1 MQLAAVIL
9 AAGKGT
15 RMKSQLPKVMHRVC
29 GKAMVE
35 HVLLSVKNAG
45 VQKIVMVLGH
55 QGERVA
61 NLVGDKAEIAYQV
74 EQLGTAH
81 ALLQTR
87 GLLGKYEGDILV
99 LCGDTPLV
107 RPETLNELYRQ
118 HIKQKNS
125 ATVLTAILPDPKG
138 YGRIIRNNEGN
149 LEKIVEQKDG
159 KPEELAV
166 NEINAGIYCFCSEG
180 LFEALAALD
189 ANNAQGEY
197 YLTDIIQ
204 YYAREGKKVGAV
216 VIADPEEITGINDR
230 CQLAAVESMLRRRI
244 LERLMMSGVTIVDPA
259 STFID
264 DSVEI
269 GPDSVIYPYTFIEGK
284 SKIGENC
291 IIGPSTRLVNSTIG
305 SGVTVQNSIILES
318 SIADGCNIGP
328 FAYIRPGCVLEAR
341 VKVGDFV
348 ELKNARLGQGSKVP
362 HLSYVGDARVGSGA
376 NIGAGTITCNYDG
389 EKKSLTVIGNK
400 AFIGSNT
407 NLVAPVVV
415 GEGAYTGAGSTIT
428 RDVPAGALGVARGK
442 QKNISDWA
450 EKRKRLPG
458 NNQGDQ

>member
-15 RMKSQLPKVMHRVC
+15 RMKSQLPKVMHRV
-29 GKAMVE
+29 GGRPMVE
-35 HVLLSVKNAG
+35 HVLLSVKKVGA
-45 VQKIVMVLGH
+45 QKTVLVLGH
-55 QGERVA
+55 QGELIA
-61 NLVGDKAEIAYQV
+61 NLVGDRSEIAYQY

-81 ALLQTR
+81 ALMQTQ
-87 GLLGKYEGDILV
+87 GLLGNYKGDILV

-118 HIKQKNS
+118 HIKQGNS
-125 ATVLTAILPDPKG
+125 ATVLTAILSDPQG
-138 YGRIIRNNEGN
+138 YGRIIRNTEGG

-159 KPEELAV
+159 KPAELAV
-166 NEINAGIYCFCSEG
+166 KEINTGIYCFCSNG
-180 LFEALAALD
+180 LFEALAAVD

-216 VIADPEEITGINDR
+216 VVDDPEEISGINDR
-230 CQLAAVESMLRRRI
+230 IQLAAVEGLLRRRI
-244 LERLMMSGVTIVDPA
+244 LERLMLTGVTVVDPI

-291 IIGPSTRLVNSTIG
+291 IIGPSARVVNSSIG

-318 SIADGCNIGP
+318 SVADGCNIGP
-328 FAYIRPGCVLEAR
+328 FAYIRPGCKLESQ

-348 ELKNARLGQGSKVP
+348 ELKNVRIGQGSKVP
-362 HLSYVGDARVGSGA
+362 HLSYVGDAEVGSGA

-389 EKKSLTVIGNK
+389 EKKSLTVIGDN

-415 GEGAYTGAGSTIT
+415 GREAYTGAGSTIT
-428 RDVPAGALGVARGK
+428 RDVPSGALGVARGK
-442 QKNISDWA
+442 QKNIDNWA
-450 EKRKRLPG
+450 AKRKS
-458 NNQGDQ
+458 GDQ